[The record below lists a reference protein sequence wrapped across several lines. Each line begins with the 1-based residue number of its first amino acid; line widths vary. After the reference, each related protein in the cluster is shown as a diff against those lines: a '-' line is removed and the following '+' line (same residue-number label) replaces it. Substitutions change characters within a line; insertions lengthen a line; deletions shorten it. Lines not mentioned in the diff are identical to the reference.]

1 MTQLKFKKSLFFAKP
16 GEPKEKKP
24 KEVKPKA
31 DRRRKAK
38 VDKSVEGSVSCY
50 KCPLHLYAADNP
62 IAHVVGQ
69 GNPRALDVILFPAPN
84 DTVYKSGNMADDYVV
99 KEFVKAIN
107 VYAEQYNDPPA
118 IVIEPDE
125 RGVNVIKSTM
135 FYLTYYVK
143 CCTGS
148 GKVDSQVC
156 RCCRTVLDVEF
167 HDKRVRSML
176 LLSATLVAAAY
187 GSGLLTTKSDDALV
201 QNGVMIFA
209 NYDPS
214 ILRHPENAF
223 VEHFKR
229 KLFKWYVFAR
239 SKAFIQTSLFN
250 DENT

>member
-1 MTQLKFKKSLFFAKP
+1 MAELKFRKTLFFKKP
-16 GEPKEKKP
+16 GEPKEKVKKEPKP
-24 KEVKPKA
+24 RA
-31 DRRRKAK
+31 RKAK
-38 VDKSVEGSVSCY
+38 VEKSVEGSVSCY

-69 GNPRALDVILFPAPN
+69 GNPRALDVILFPSPS
-84 DTVYKSGNMADDYVV
+84 DKVYKSGNMADDYAVR
-99 KEFVKAIN
+99 EFVKAIN

-125 RGVNVIKSTM
+125 NGVEVIKSSM

-143 CCTGS
+143 CCTS
-148 GKVDSQVC
+148 NGKVDSQVC

-176 LLSATLVAAAY
+176 LISATLVAAAY
-187 GSGLLTTKSDDALV
+187 GSGLLTTKCDDALA

-209 NYDPS
+209 NYDPA
-214 ILRHPENAF
+214 ILRHADNAYI
-223 VEHFKR
+223 EHFKR